1 MSDRLDPP
9 AATGLAPSRPRGASL
24 AARARNFTLE
34 FTRRGVALRLP
45 QTAASLTLLSLL
57 ALVPVFSIAVSLLG
71 ALPMLSGLRDALLR
85 FLAANLFLPS
95 FSETLIR
102 YLNQFAAKVN
112 QLSLLGALVFFASA
126 VSVLLTID
134 RTMNQIWET
143 DRPRSLARRLTVYW
157 TFLTLGPLLLASS
170 LAVNGVI
177 VSEVFGA
184 ARLQVVERAWLM
196 LLPWIMTTG
205 GLTLLYRLVPTGAVR
220 WRDAVVG
227 ALVAAVLLDL
237 IKRMLGLQL
246 ARLPTY
252 TIVYGAFAALPLFLI
267 WLYLL
272 WLIVL
277 AGALLT
283 ASLPY
288 WGAGALHR
296 RQHTPAQRFD
306 TARAV
311 LRAVRMH
318 SPGGRAPLPA
328 RSLRALFGAD
338 PGYAAETVRLL
349 AALGYVHRHWR
360 ADTGV
365 AADAERAIWDE
376 SWLLAP
382 DAQTMTLR
390 PLFEALWSHTTASSA
405 GRVRSIDLAT
415 VDRTDW

>member
-1 MSDRLDPP
+1 MP
-9 AATGLAPSRPRGASL
+9 APRSAGLPAQ
-24 AARARNFTLE
+24 ARNFVLE
-34 FTRRGVALRLP
+34 FTRRAVALRLP

-71 ALPMLSGLRDALLR
+71 ALPMLSRLREALLG

-112 QLSLLGALVFFASA
+112 QLSLLGALVFFATA
-126 VSVLLTID
+126 VTALLTID

-157 TFLTLGPLLLASS
+157 TFLTLGPLLLAGSV
-170 LAVNGVI
+170 AVNGLI

-184 ARLQVVERAWLM
+184 ARLQVVERVWLT
-196 LLPWIMTTG
+196 LLPWLMTIG
-205 GLTLLYRLVPTGAVR
+205 GLTLLYRLVPTAAVR
-220 WRDAVVG
+220 WRDALLG

-237 IKRMLGLQL
+237 IKRALGLQL

-252 TIVYGAFAALPLFLI
+252 TVVYGAFAALPLFLI

-277 AGALLT
+277 SAALLT

-288 WGAGALHR
+288 WGTGAVHR
-296 RQHTPAQRFD
+296 RHRSPAQRYD

-311 LRAVRMH
+311 LGALRTYA
-318 SPGGRAPLPA
+318 PGGRAPVPA
-328 RSLRALFGAD
+328 RSLSALFGAD
-338 PGYAAETVRLL
+338 PGYAADTVRLL
-349 AALGYVHRHWR
+349 SALGYLHRHWR

-365 AADAERAIWDE
+365 AADAERVIWDE
-376 SWLLAP
+376 LWLLAP
-382 DAQTMTLR
+382 TAQTMSLR
-390 PLFEALWSHTTASSA
+390 PLFEALWSRAAPSSA
-405 GRVRSIDLAT
+405 AGTRSIDLSA